1 MGSSIAAGF
10 VINVDPTQEGFMRLT
25 RFSAVL
31 FTVAIPTLVACG
43 GDDGTSIK
51 IPDAKVFQDAP
62 IDVSTACSAPAMI
75 PGGGS
80 IGTMAMPAAR
90 QSGDWIEA
98 DTDGNIA
105 FELAFRPSSS
115 DMQNV
120 LVFVVPKP
128 EQGPF
133 TAMAYPLDPDPM
145 STDPDNAF
153 AYMQANIDVNAGTVG
168 RVLFASSG
176 SITFSAIGQ
185 NANDLITGTLSA
197 VNFREIDLNTAAD
210 VPGGCTSMLGADVEF
225 FLKQSSTVAREIP
238 GGNGRPPRIRLEVV
252 GGLETSAN

>member
-1 MGSSIAAGF
+1 
-10 VINVDPTQEGFMRLT
+10 MRLT

-43 GDDGTSIK
+43 GDDGPGIK

-80 IGTMAMPAAR
+80 IGTEAAPAAR
-90 QSGDWIEA
+90 SSGDWIEKDA
-98 DTDGNIA
+98 TTGAIA

-133 TAMAYPLDPDPM
+133 TATAYPLDGNPN

-153 AYMQANIDVNAGTVG
+153 AYMQANIDINAGTVG
-168 RVLFASSG
+168 RLLFASSG
-176 SITFSAIGQ
+176 TITFSQFNNTNGGNIF
-185 NANDLITGTLSA
+185 GTLSA
-197 VNFREIDLNTAAD
+197 VNFREIERQAPFGD
-210 VPGGCTSMLGADVEF
+210 VAGGCTSMLGADVKF
-225 FLKQSSTVAREIP
+225 YLKQTTAVTREIP
-238 GGNGRPPRIRLEVV
+238 GDNGRPPRIRLEVV
-252 GGLETSAN
+252 DGLDTAAN